1 MERQQERLIEWAC
14 QKVIRQYYNHVDQY
28 EYEDAAALFTDD
40 ATWQVMGVDLKGR
53 NQILKGLYEGL
64 QTGTI
69 RHILTNTVVTVI
81 DEDHAESRSYN
92 NIYYSPRA
100 RADEIEGALP
110 FDGPNRIS
118 DHYAS
123 YTRTDDGWKMSS
135 RVGRVIFRS
144 KAEELALETW
154 AGKEGLLLEQN
165 S

>member
-1 MERQQERLIEWAC
+1 MDRQQERLIEWAC
-14 QKVIRQYYNHVDQY
+14 QKVMRNYYKYVDQY
-28 EYEDAAALFTDD
+28 KFEDAAALFTED
-40 ATWQVMGVDLKGR
+40 ATWKVMGVDLEGR
-53 NQILKGLYEGL
+53 DQILKGLYEGL

-69 RHILTNTVVTVI
+69 RHVLTNTVVTVI
-81 DEDHAESRSYN
+81 DENHAEARSYN

-100 RADEIEGALP
+100 RSDEIEGALP

-118 DHYAS
+118 DHFAS
-123 YTRTDDGWKMSS
+123 FARTDDGWKMTS

-154 AGKEGLLLEQN
+154 AGKEGLLAEQK

>member
-1 MERQQERLIEWAC
+1 MDRQQERLIEWAC
-14 QKVIRQYYNHVDQY
+14 QKVLRQYYTHVDQY

-40 ATWQVMGVDLKGR
+40 ATWKVMGVDLKGR
-53 NQILKGLYEGL
+53 DQILEGLYAGL
-64 QTGTI
+64 QKGTI
-69 RHILTNTVVTVI
+69 RHVLTNTVVTVI
-81 DEDHAESRSYN
+81 DEDHAEARSYN

-100 RADEIEGALP
+100 RTDETEGALP

-123 YTRTDDGWKMSS
+123 FTRTDDGWKMSS

-154 AGKEGLLLEQN
+154 AGKEGLLLEQK